1 MKRETTSELIGA
13 VTGDFPL
20 IPSGKYLAG
29 FHRIETVMMFGRQPK
44 VVLTFRIAD
53 GEHMGVEIKRYYN
66 AQQLIGK
73 PGVRG
78 KFRVGRSSDYLFDL
92 VRLHGP
98 PSRLDRLPAR
108 VWNGVY
114 TIKVR
119 TVTQRSGGERLPEAL
134 RYSVIDKILKKDAG
148 AS

>member
-1 MKRETTSELIGA
+1 MKREVKSELVGA
-13 VTGDFPL
+13 VAGELTL
-20 IPSGKYLAG
+20 IPAGTYLAG
-29 FHRIETVMMFGRQPK
+29 FHRIETAMMFGRQAK
-44 VVLTFRIAD
+44 VVLRFRIAD
-53 GEHMGVEIKRYYN
+53 GEYMGVDVNRYYN
-66 AQQLIGK
+66 AQQLLGK
-73 PGVRG
+73 PGPRG

-98 PSRLDRLPAR
+98 PPRFDRLPTR

-114 TIKVR
+114 TIRVR

-134 RYSVIDKILKKDAG
+134 RYSVVDKILKKVAG